1 MAVVASIFC
10 DYDPEKYQKTQELYS
25 GLKNSKT
32 SRIYT
37 IFILLRRIMLVT
49 WLIEMS
55 SFDQVY
61 VISFPIVVQAIHI
74 LTLMYLRPFRKT
86 DDNLVEIINEVFFT
100 VLLSSLAY
108 LNSEEIWKGVKTDVY
123 YYTLLGNNVVIILV
137 LFCECECFT
146 VI

>member
-1 MAVVASIFC
+1 MALITSIFC
-10 DYDPEKYQKTQELYS
+10 DYDCEKYHKTQELYA

-37 IFILLRRIMLVT
+37 IFILLRRLMLVT

-61 VISFPIVVQAIHI
+61 VISLPIVVQAIYI
-74 LTLMYLRPFRKT
+74 VTLMCSRPFIKT

-100 VLLSSLAY
+100 ILLSSLTY
-108 LNSEEIWKGVKTDVY
+108 LNSEEIWKGVKTDIY
-123 YYTLLGNNVVIILV
+123 YYTLLGNNVVMILV
-137 LFCECECFT
+137 LFCKCEYFT